1 MEPIH
6 EQTLVR
12 KMFLRIVP
20 LLMLIYFI
28 SYIDRINVGFA
39 ALTMNKEIGLTAYL
53 FGWGAGIFFIGY
65 FLFEIPSNLFME
77 RLGARRWFARIL
89 FTWGLLSCA
98 MAFAQ
103 GPKSFL
109 VLRFFLGVSEAGF
122 FPGVILYL
130 TYWFPARYRA
140 RIVAAF
146 TLSVPISVAIGAP
159 LSVWILGF
167 DGVGGLRGWQWLFIV
182 EGLPAVLAT
191 CLVLRCLADRP
202 ANVSWLSAEEKNWV
216 HQQLALDEQRSTGN
230 TKVNGVWEAFRSP
243 AVIGLAFVYF
253 CNTGANLG
261 LSFFMPQIVKLHGYS
276 MPYIGLITSIPYVTG
291 CAGMLLCGYVSDRFH
306 APRAMLVTTVLMA
319 AGGFSLAAALP
330 PSNWSIVALSIA
342 AVGILG
348 SKGPF
353 WALPPLHLSRKGAAG
368 GIAFINA
375 IGNLGGFAGPF
386 ALGYLKSTS
395 SDFSSGLYLLATVV
409 ATSALA
415 VLVMIKART
424 PPTRPTAALANT
436 EQRHG

>member
-1 MEPIH
+1 MESIN
-6 EQTLVR
+6 ERALVR
-12 KMFLRIVP
+12 KMFWRIVP

-65 FLFEIPSNLFME
+65 FLFEVPANLFME

-89 FTWGLLSCA
+89 FTWGILSCA
-98 MAFAQ
+98 MAFVQ
-103 GPKSFL
+103 GPTSFL
-109 VLRFFLGVSEAGF
+109 VLRFLLGVSEAGF

-146 TLSVPISVAIGAP
+146 TLSVPVSVAVGAP
-159 LSVWILGF
+159 LSMWILGF
-167 DGVGGLRGWQWLFIV
+167 DGVGGLKGWQWLFII

-191 CLVLRCLADRP
+191 YVVLRFLADRP
-202 ANVSWLSAEEKNWV
+202 AKVTWLSADEKNWV
-216 HQQLALDEQRSTGN
+216 HQQLAIDDQRSTDN
-230 TKVNGVWEAFRSP
+230 IKADGVWEAIKNP
-243 AVIGLAFVYF
+243 AVLGLAFVYF

-276 MPYIGLITSIPYVTG
+276 NTYVGLVTSIPYVAG
-291 CAGMLLCGYVSDRFH
+291 CVGMLLCGYVADRFR
-306 APRAMLVTTVLMA
+306 APRALLIATVLLA
-319 AGGFSLAAALP
+319 TSGFCLAAALP
-330 PSNWSIVALSIA
+330 PSSWSIVALSIA

-348 SKGPF
+348 AKGPF

-386 ALGYLKSTS
+386 ALGYLKSS
-395 SDFSSGLYLLATVV
+395 SADFSSGLYLLATVV
-409 ATSALA
+409 AISALT
-415 VLVMIKART
+415 VLVLVRQRATPARS
-424 PPTRPTAALANT
+424 TAALASG
-436 EQRHG
+436 EHRQG